1 MAENDEHTFNL
12 RFSLSTYVPP
22 EAWDDED
29 FEGDE
34 WLNEWEIAI
43 QPGLIRAIFAHL
55 RQFEGWNCH
64 VRSRG
69 LSPLDEIEIV
79 MRKEGWVVRNGRK

>member
-1 MAENDEHTFNL
+1 MAENEEHTFNL
-12 RFSLSTYVPP
+12 RFSLSTHIPT

-34 WLNEWEIAI
+34 WLNEWGSVIKS
-43 QPGLIRAIFAHL
+43 GLNRAVFAHL
-55 RQFEGWNCH
+55 RQFEGRECH

-69 LSPLDEIEIV
+69 LSAFDEIEIV
-79 MRKEGWVVRNGRK
+79 RRKGEAKRDI

>member
-1 MAENDEHTFNL
+1 MAENDEHAFNL
-12 RFSLSTYVPP
+12 RFSLSTHILA

-34 WLNEWEIAI
+34 WLNEWEIVI
-43 QPGLIRAIFAHL
+43 KPGLIRAVFAHL

-69 LSPLDEIEIV
+69 LSALDEIEVV
-79 MRKEGWVVRNGRK
+79 MRKEEEKTDR

>member
-1 MAENDEHTFNL
+1 MNTFNL
-12 RFSLSTYVPP
+12 RFSLSTDIPP

-34 WLNEWEIAI
+34 WLNEWEIVI
-43 QPGLIRAIFAHL
+43 KPGLIRAVFAHL

-69 LSPLDEIEIV
+69 LSPLDEIEVV
-79 MRKEGWVVRNGRK
+79 MRKKDGSSGTAGKNEVI